1 MKPWEYV
8 LGFTDG
14 REYSYWITAKSKDK
28 ILVNNDYQIDD
39 EACIF
44 ISKSGNKSSPI
55 TCQVSLSKYN
65 ETNAA
70 LILRTNP
77 TTKSLIAIQTGP
89 TTVYCISHCN
99 LAGKQMEKLQG
110 VEIFSF
116 ENLYNVLSSEES
128 ISFDPS
134 EAILSF
140 GDNPGKNLTVTI
152 RSKAA
157 GGLFVSLVKYP
168 FSGNY
173 QTLSFEKSVC
183 LGKTLKKD
191 VKGLKHSSLRKSII
205 WLYLTSLVWVFL
217 LHFFVT
223 FISQKGH

>member
-1 MKPWEYV
+1 MKPWECV

-14 REYSYWITAKSKDK
+14 REYSYWIIAKTNDK
-28 ILVNNDYQIDD
+28 ILVNNNYQIDD
-39 EACIF
+39 EAYIF
-44 ISKSGNKSSPI
+44 ISNSGNESSPI

-65 ETNAA
+65 KTNAA

-77 TTKSLIAIQTGP
+77 TTKSLIAVQTGL
-89 TTVYCISHCN
+89 TTVSCISHCN
-99 LAGKQMEKLQG
+99 LAGKEMEKLKG

-116 ENLYNVLSSEES
+116 ENLYDVLTSEES

-134 EAILSF
+134 EAILGF

-168 FSGNY
+168 FSGHY
-173 QTLSFEKSVC
+173 QTLSFEKTVC
-183 LGKTLKKD
+183 LRKSLKKD
-191 VKGLKHSSLRKSII
+191 VKVLKNIQVQERALSGI
-205 WLYLTSLVWVFL
+205 V
-217 LHFFVT
+217 
-223 FISQKGH
+223 G